1 MELIDIL
8 RRALKDNEEIYSVIG
23 TVTAVNNDKRTCTVK
38 PNDDAAELHEVRL
51 QTNVSGSLGLV
62 HFPKLESEVTVTFM
76 SKDLAFVSQTSEIEK
91 IILKIEGFEML
102 IDKENFNYTVKNTKI
117 DSENYEVN
125 TKNTKFTAEQAFE
138 VISQSIIKM
147 QAQNFVLQASA
158 AFGLTA
164 QNINLTGILAIL
176 GQTSITGATNITG
189 ATTIAGALSVS
200 GGAISLG
207 GSAGGGLPMSGA
219 LVTEINKL
227 KTDFQNLKSKFTAW
241 SPVANDGGA
250 ALKAQLSSW
259 SPNVTPVTPTAISN
273 PNVTQ

>member
-51 QTNVSGSLGLV
+51 QSNVSGSLGLV
-62 HFPKLESEVTVTFM
+62 QFPKINSEVTVTFM
-76 SKDLAFVSQTSEIEK
+76 SKDLAFISQTSEIEK
-91 IILKIEGFEML
+91 IILNIDGLDLL

-147 QAQNFVLQASA
+147 QAQNLMLQ
-158 AFGLTA
+158 A
-164 QNINLTGILAIL
+164 QNIALTGI
-176 GQTSITGATNITG
+176 TTITG
-189 ATTIAGALSVS
+189 ATTIAGAFSV
-200 GGAISLG
+200 GGAGGSPPSVSLG
-207 GSAGGGLPMSGA
+207 GNANGGLPLSAA
-219 LVTEINKL
+219 LVTEINKI

-241 SPVANDGGA
+241 SPVPNDGGA
-250 ALKAQLSSW
+250 ALKTQVSSW
-259 SPNVTPVTPTAISN
+259 SPNVTPVTAANISN